1 MISKE
6 DWIGRRLVADRFRD
20 RRAFICGDACHLWI
34 PMAGYGMNAGIAD
47 AMNLSW
53 QLAARL
59 QGWAA
64 DAVLDA
70 YEAER
75 QPITEQVS
83 QFAMNHAL
91 ALQRQR
97 EAVPEGIELPGPQG
111 HALRAATGAALYD
124 LNVQQ
129 YCCGGLNFG
138 YFYDTCTVDRL
149 RRRAAPAYTMD
160 KFTPS
165 TVPGCR
171 TPHVWLDDGRSLYD
185 AMGSG
190 YTLLRTDPGIEVDGL
205 VAAAAVADVPLS
217 VLDLSKSE
225 AGHGVR
231 PRTGPVA
238 AGPACRVAGERRPGQ
253 STIADRPDTGRG
265 LVRATERWHDSISPR
280 SALAR
285 SWNRARVA
293 AHFRAMPMRSS
304 AQREGPTSSLTRPR
318 TPG

>member
-59 QGWAA
+59 QGWAT
-64 DAVLDA
+64 DAALDA

-111 HALRAATGAALYD
+111 HALRAATGKALYD

-138 YFYDTCTVDRL
+138 YFYDNSPLIAYDGEH
-149 RRRAAPAYTMD
+149 APAYTMD
-160 KFTPS
+160 EFTPS

-205 VAAAAVADVPLS
+205 VAAAALANVPLS

-225 AGHGVR
+225 AGTVYDRALVLSR
-231 PRTGPVA
+231 PDQHVA
-238 AGPACRVAGERRPGQ
+238 WRGNAGPANPL
-253 STIADRPDTGRG
+253 SLIDLIRG
-265 LVRATERWHDSISPR
+265 
-280 SALAR
+280 
-285 SWNRARVA
+285 A
-293 AHFRAMPMRSS
+293 ASS
-304 AQREGPTSSLTRPR
+304 AQQSAGMTA
-318 TPG
+318 